1 MSKKR
6 DDDGDERRSAARGS
20 KRGRSA
26 DRLRT
31 KKEDL
36 SRNSIICTSTSVKP
50 ECSLKLSMEW
60 KWGSKRYLKRMYM
73 KRSSGPFKM
82 RVSMMWL

>member
-1 MSKKR
+1 MMR
-6 DDDGDERRSAARGS
+6 TMSAAVLREGAS
-20 KRGRSA
+20 EGEARMGRQEGG
-26 DRLRT
+26 LGT